1 MSDYMIDHDYMSG
14 LARIYKKIT
23 NPNNPEG
30 GPLLALVTIV
40 DMTPEIFPDDST
52 VNPIHEEAK

>member
-1 MSDYMIDHDYMSG
+1 MSDYVIDRDYMSG

-30 GPLLALVTIV
+30 RPLLALVTIV
-40 DMTPEIFPDDST
+40 DMNDITLEIFP
-52 VNPIHEEAK
+52 E